1 MILGYGARNCWCFRD
16 WMEVDLELD
25 SNVPKDISMN
35 LPAATALCFRG
46 ANASGKTN
54 GLKVITFIHFFA
66 TESFLLKPEDRI
78 PYAPF
83 FNNDG
88 ESEFYI
94 RFCSDNACY
103 RYEVT
108 MTTANILEERIY
120 RRLNAA
126 GSRETIVF
134 ERNDREI
141 IKNTLYKGHT
151 DIPLRTNA
159 SIISTL
165 HQYGIEEITDIYNAL
180 KGIYTN
186 VSFHGMNYQGAIDHH
201 TVSKYLYEN
210 SDMLDKISNI
220 MAGFDTGIES
230 ITINKIKDENNN
242 DIYLPVFNHI
252 RENESSYPM
261 HYDDESSG
269 TKRLYVLLMHY
280 LDTLRK
286 GGLLII
292 DDIDANLHPD
302 ILPYLLD
309 MFITRKNNPNNAQI
323 IFTTHSN
330 NIMDILG
337 RYRTYIFEKTNG
349 ESICYRV
356 DEINSSKLRNDRPI
370 SVPYEKK
377 LLGGVPRISNQ

>member
-1 MILGYGARNCWCFRD
+1 MLLGYGARNCWCFKD

-25 SNVPKDISMN
+25 NNVPKDISMN
-35 LPAATALCFRG
+35 LPAATAMCFKG

-54 GLKVITFIHFFA
+54 GLKIITFIRIFA
-66 TESFLLKPEDRI
+66 TESFILKPEDRI

-83 FNNDG
+83 FDNDE

-94 RFCSDNACY
+94 RFCRDNACY

-120 RRLNAA
+120 RRLNATE
-126 GSRETIVF
+126 SRETLVF
-134 ERNDREI
+134 ERNEKEI
-141 IKNTLYKGHT
+141 IRNTLYKGHT

-180 KGIYTN
+180 KDIYTN
-186 VSFHGMNYQGAIDHH
+186 VTFHGMNYQGAFDHL

-210 SDMLDKISNI
+210 LDMLDKVIHI
-220 MAGFDTGIES
+220 MVGFDTGIES
-230 ITINKIKDENNN
+230 IRITKRKDKNNN
-242 DIYLPVFNHI
+242 DIYLPVFHHI
-252 RENESSYPM
+252 RENENSYPM
-261 HYDDESSG
+261 HYDDEPSG
-269 TKRLYVLLMHY
+269 TKSLYVLLMHY
-280 LDTLRK
+280 LDTLRN
-286 GGLLII
+286 GGLLIV

-309 MFITRKNNPNNAQI
+309 MFIIKKNNPNNAQI

-330 NIMDILG
+330 KLMDILG

-377 LLGGVPRISNQ
+377 LLGGIPRISNQ